1 VRIAAVVRGVIGV
14 AVAAP
19 VVVKARHET
28 PAAEMPCVSEV
39 AARRGEVVTRGT
51 ASETGPSTA
60 EMAKAADV
68 GPAKAADASAA
79 AEAADVTPAEAA
91 AHMRAA
97 AETMSTTEAT
107 TVSTTETT
115 TVPATSAAACKRI
128 SGQSPRESGSRC
140 QDDHRFT

>member
-1 VRIAAVVRGVIGV
+1 
-14 AVAAP
+14 
-19 VVVKARHET
+19 
-28 PAAEMPCVSEV
+28 MPRVSEL
-39 AARRGEVVTRGT
+39 AAGLREVVTRGT

-79 AEAADVTPAEAA
+79 AEAA
-91 AHMRAA
+91 AHMSAA

-107 TVSTTETT
+107 TVSTTKTT
-115 TVPATSAAACKRI
+115 TVPTTSAAARQRV
-128 SGQSPRESGSRC
+128 SGPSPRESGSRC